1 MSLGLRLIGSR
12 LLLGMLKVDSFPSIH
27 NDVVDGIP
35 ESYVHYFKQYLYEIE
50 DKRISQNTEVSV
62 RSLDALSETEIIQL
76 KFNFID

>member
-1 MSLGLRLIGSR
+1 MAYG
-12 LLLGMLKVDSFPSIH
+12 VDIESFPSIH

-50 DKRISQNTEVSV
+50 DRRISQNTDVSV
-62 RSLDALSETEIIQL
+62 RSLDVLSETEIIQL

>member
-1 MSLGLRLIGSR
+1 MAYGINIE
-12 LLLGMLKVDSFPSIH
+12 SFPSIH

-50 DKRISQNTEVSV
+50 VRHISQNADVSA
-62 RSLDALSETEIIQL
+62 RPFEALSETEIIQL